1 MKKKDLI
8 LGAGIIVIA
17 LAMLLVMRADERGRR
32 KSNPG
37 YAGWENLWNVFLS
50 KDQTIEVKDG
60 DFITGSGSKTERRIW
75 KRQTAGWIL

>member
-17 LAMLLVMRADERGRR
+17 LAMLLVMQLTKRGRR

-37 YAGWENLWNVFLS
+37 YAGWENLWNVFLIEGSDHRS
-50 KDQTIEVKDG
+50 KM
-60 DFITGSGSKTERRIW
+60 
-75 KRQTAGWIL
+75 AIL